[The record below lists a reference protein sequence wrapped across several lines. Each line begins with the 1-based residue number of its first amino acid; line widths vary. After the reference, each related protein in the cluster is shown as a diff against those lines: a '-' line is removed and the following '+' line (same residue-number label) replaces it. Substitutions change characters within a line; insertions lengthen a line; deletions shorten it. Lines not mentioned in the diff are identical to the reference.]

1 VKKVYVQGEVS
12 GRIAPEDFDKW
23 YVRNARGEMV
33 RFSAFAN
40 GHWIFGSPK
49 LERYNGVPGVE
60 IMGEPALGYS
70 SGDAMAA
77 VDRIASQLPDGVGIR
92 FTGIS
97 YEERM
102 SGSQAPALYAISI
115 LIVFLCLAAL
125 YESWS
130 VPVSVI
136 MVVPLGVIGAVI
148 ATLLRGLSN
157 DVFFQVGLLTT
168 VGLSAKNAILIVEFA
183 KALHEEQGKP
193 LLEAAVEAAR
203 LRLRPIIMT
212 SLAFMLG
219 VLPLAISN
227 GAGSGSQHSI
237 GTGVIGGMI
246 TATFLAV
253 FFVPMFFVVI
263 CNLFSKKT
271 PDESKNHA
279 HIHGEQP

>member
-1 VKKVYVQGEVS
+1 MEQAAAGVLP
-12 GRIAPEDFDKW
+12 ADFGFEW
-23 YVRNARGEMV
+23 
-33 RFSAFAN
+33 
-40 GHWIFGSPK
+40 
-49 LERYNGVPGVE
+49 
-60 IMGEPALGYS
+60 
-70 SGDAMAA
+70 
-77 VDRIASQLPDGVGIR
+77 
-92 FTGIS
+92 TGIT
-97 YEERM
+97 YQELKA
-102 SGSQAPALYAISI
+102 GSVAA
-115 LIVFLCLAAL
+115 IVFALALVFVFFFLAAQ

-130 VPVSVI
+130 MPFMVI
-136 MVVPLGVIGAVI
+136 LAVPLALMGAV
-148 ATLLRGLSN
+148 AALWLRGMHV
-157 DVFFQVGLLTT
+157 DVYTQVGFVMLI
-168 VGLSAKNAILIVEFA
+168 GLSAKNAILIVEFA